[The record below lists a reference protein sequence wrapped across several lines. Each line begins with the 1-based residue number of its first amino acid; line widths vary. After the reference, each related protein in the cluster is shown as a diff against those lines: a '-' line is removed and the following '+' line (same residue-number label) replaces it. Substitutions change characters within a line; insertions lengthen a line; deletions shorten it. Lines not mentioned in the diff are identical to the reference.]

1 MKPVE
6 NGPVWRKIKPM
17 GVLCDDGTSIDL
29 FDVGPDLRS
38 RILMLRPW
46 LESSWLAKYANP
58 LGPNHKESQKKIR
71 GIPDK
76 GIFLI
81 GG

>member
-1 MKPVE
+1 
-6 NGPVWRKIKPM
+6 M
-17 GVLCDDGTSIDL
+17 GVLGDDDTSIDL
-29 FDVGPDLRS
+29 LDVGPDLRA
-38 RILMLRPW
+38 RILILHPW

-58 LGPNHKESQKKIR
+58 LGPNHKQSQEKTR

-81 GG
+81 EG